1 MNTTN
6 PSLKNP
12 EKNLEKPSHIILVE
26 DDADLL
32 RMLSDFLQK
41 NGFLVSACEH
51 FEDLLTTLKNN
62 INMADSPP
70 DLFVLDLMLPD
81 KNGIEISQ
89 YIRSTQR
96 ISTLPILILT
106 AQDNEL
112 LEVTAL
118 NEGAT
123 SFLNKPV
130 RPHVLLAHINALL
143 NQQERQQQ
151 LLNKTAQTN
160 LASLANS
167 VPKSIG
173 LALDA
178 ENLTATLDGEL
189 LNLSTAEFEL
199 LQLLY
204 EHRGKTI
211 SRDFLM
217 GNVRGME
224 YDGLNRSVDM
234 RISTLRK
241 KLGDHKPPYRF
252 IKTIRGKGYLFT
264 KDA

>member
-1 MNTTN
+1 MNKNTQTT
-6 PSLKNP
+6 K
-12 EKNLEKPSHIILVE
+12 KPTHIVLVE

-32 RMLSDFLQK
+32 RMLSEFLVK
-41 NGFLVSACEH
+41 NGFKVSACEQ
-51 FEDLLTTLKNN
+51 FD
-62 INMADSPP
+62 NMLSVLNDNTATP
-70 DLFVLDLMLPD
+70 DMFVLDLMLPD

-89 YIRSTQR
+89 YIRSTQG

-123 SFLNKPV
+123 GYLNKPV

-143 NQQERQQQ
+143 NQHARQHNTLSQHI
-151 LLNKTAQTN
+151 KTHE
-160 LASLANS
+160 NS
-167 VPKSIG
+167 QPNVIVTVAKTLG
-173 LALDA
+173 LVLDEA
-178 ENLTATLDGEL
+178 NLTATLDGET

-204 EHRGKTI
+204 THRGKAI

-217 GNVRGME
+217 SNVRGME

-252 IKTIRGKGYLFT
+252 IKTIRGKGYLFA

>member
-1 MNTTN
+1 MKINT
-6 PSLKNP
+6 SLP
-12 EKNLEKPSHIILVE
+12 QTEKPTHIVLVE

-32 RMLSDFLQK
+32 RMLSEFLGK
-41 NGFLVSACEH
+41 NGFKVSACEQ
-51 FEDLLTTLKNN
+51 FDDMLSVLNDNTAT
-62 INMADSPP
+62 P
-70 DLFVLDLMLPD
+70 DMFVLDLMLPD

-89 YIRSTQR
+89 YIRSIQG

-123 SFLNKPV
+123 GYLNKPV

-143 NQQERQQQ
+143 NQHARQH
-151 LLNKTAQTN
+151 KTLSQHIQTN
-160 LASLANS
+160 ENSQPNVVATVAKTLGVVLDEANLS
-167 VPKSIG
+167 
-173 LALDA
+173 
-178 ENLTATLDGEL
+178 ATLDGESI
-189 LNLSTAEFEL
+189 NLSTAEFEL

-204 EHRGKTI
+204 TYRGKAI

-217 GNVRGME
+217 SNVRGME

-252 IKTIRGKGYLFT
+252 IKTIRGKGYLFA
-264 KDA
+264 KDG